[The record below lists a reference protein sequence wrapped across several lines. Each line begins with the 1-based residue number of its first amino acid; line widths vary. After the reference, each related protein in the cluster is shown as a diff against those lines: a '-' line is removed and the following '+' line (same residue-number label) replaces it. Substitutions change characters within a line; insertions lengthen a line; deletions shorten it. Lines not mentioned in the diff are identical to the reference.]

1 MCKTTPF
8 TLMLQ
13 SCIFVNLNSVYSVT
27 TLSNKLSSKSQ
38 FPVVTRRLMDWLAS
52 LDKGRLNVCWVGFF
66 FLNISLNKS
75 LILENRSIARLSLN
89 TLPAGRTLICCLLSS
104 LRVKLNWSDG
114 NMAGTVSIKKR
125 AFPLIPAVFLWTSVV
140 FVSLCVVLLL
150 LCSEWSD
157 SCHYACHYAWFKCR
171 YPSKRSDQ
179 NQ

>member
-75 LILENRSIARLSLN
+75 LILENRSGARLYKYPPSRQNSHLLPPL
-89 TLPAGRTLICCLLSS
+89 LPAR
-104 LRVKLNWSDG
+104 KLG
-114 NMAGTVSIKKR
+114 NMAGTVSIKKQ
-125 AFPLIPAVFLWTSVV
+125 ALPLIPAVFLWTSVV
-140 FVSLCVVLLL
+140 FVSLRVVLLL

-157 SCHYACHYAWFKCR
+157 SCHYVCHYTWFKCGHLSR
-171 YPSKRSDQ
+171 RADQ